1 MDAILPVG
9 HPDGDPRPIHTAQAL
24 AQRETMRRAAGNSAA
39 AWEGMAVEISV
50 ITPKRGRLAVIEAAA
65 DIQRSPEAVFDYC
78 SNHAHEPEWN
88 SKMKDVAKLT
98 DGPIGVGTRY
108 RMEFTSAPSVISECV
123 RFERPSVWEMAGRSR
138 VMRFGWRG
146 RVLPTADSAH
156 LVLRMEIQLRGP
168 LGLAAPLL
176 RRRMRPELERDIAT
190 IKARLEAGGPP
201 PPGLT
206 PGAPSR

>member
-1 MDAILPVG
+1 M
-9 HPDGDPRPIHTAQAL
+9 AL
-24 AQRETMRRAAGNSAA
+24 ET
-39 AWEGMAVEISV
+39 SV

-65 DIQRSPEAVFDYC
+65 DIQRSPEEVFDYC

-98 DGPIGVGTRY
+98 DGPIGLGTRY

-123 RFERPSVWEMAGRSR
+123 RFERPSVWEMVGRSR
-138 VMRFGWRG
+138 AMTFGWRG
-146 RVLPTADSAH
+146 RVLPSGDGAH
-156 LVLRMEIQLRGP
+156 LMLRMEIQLPRL

-190 IKARLEAGGPP
+190 IKARLEGVEPP
-201 PPGLT
+201 PPG
-206 PGAPSR
+206 PAPSAPLR